1 MPKQGC
7 NSRVSRPQ
15 DPVERDLTQK
25 EANSILGVMVTCA
38 PQGYG
43 ATIQNKTEQLTRFY
57 ASKTQKDAIPD
68 VSEYLEKI
76 MLTTGD
82 EFMIST

>member
-1 MPKQGC
+1 M
-7 NSRVSRPQ
+7 
-15 DPVERDLTQK
+15 
-25 EANSILGVMVTCA
+25 

-43 ATIQNKTEQLTRFY
+43 ATTQNKTEQLTRFY

-68 VSEYLEKI
+68 VPEYLEKI

-82 EFMIST
+82 EFMINT